1 MELTV
6 FIPTIATVAAIG
18 FGWAAVRFYMRS
30 RILNERYAPILDAQ
44 KESERLLAV
53 AKSESERLRAEAQ
66 NQVQLLQKESDT
78 RQESA
83 TRELNNARTEIA
95 EFARKYEVGRA
106 RYEELAKEVASLEE
120 SLSSIDVGLYQP
132 HFTFE
137 DSESYKAA
145 ILGVRNKQKELIK
158 SGRAVICGTTWTV
171 GGSQKEGERM
181 VNQSQKVIIRAFN
194 AESEAAVANVS
205 WNNYSV
211 METRIN
217 KTFEALNKLGTVLQ
231 VTLTDEYRLSSL
243 EELKLVF
250 EAAEKKQ
257 KEQEEQRHQRAQ
269 QREEEKVQRDLQRE
283 HDDAAADEAAYQ
295 KALAKA
301 QAQLQAAAESERQ
314 AMHSRI
320 QALEADLAA
329 ARDRKERAIAQ
340 AQLTKVGHVYIIS
353 NIGAF
358 GEGIIK
364 IGLTRRLD
372 PEDRVQELGD
382 ASVPFPFDIHAMIY
396 SENAP
401 ELESQ
406 LHTHFWEKR
415 LNWSNDRKEFFRI
428 DVSEIQTELSKLG
441 LKTELVT
448 IAEAKQFKQTV
459 AAQLALSQQSGV
471 TVPETQPRFPADPF
485 AGAGTVL
492 SPGGP
497 VPTQSQIS

>member
-1 MELTV
+1 MEFTQVLLMV
-6 FIPTIATVAAIG
+6 ATTAAIG
-18 FGWAAVRFYMRS
+18 FGWLAVRFYMRN
-30 RILNERYAPILDAQ
+30 RILKERYAPILDAQ
-44 KESERLLAV
+44 NESEHLRAQARKETEL
-53 AKSESERLRAEAQ
+53 LRAEAQ
-66 NQVQLLQKESDT
+66 TQVQRLQNESNAK
-78 RQESA
+78 QESA
-83 TRELNNARTEIA
+83 TRELNKAQTEIA

-145 ILGVRNKQKELIK
+145 ILGVRNQQKELIK

-171 GGSQKEGERM
+171 GGSQREGERM
-181 VNQSQKVIIRAFN
+181 VKQSQKVILRAFN

-257 KEQEEQRHQRAQ
+257 KEREEERHQRAE
-269 QREEEKVQRDLQRE
+269 QREEEKAQRELQRA
-283 HDDAAADEAAYQ
+283 HDDAAADESAYQ
-295 KALAKA
+295 KALTKA
-301 QAQLQAAAESERQ
+301 QAELQAAAESERQ
-314 AMHSRI
+314 TMQGRI
-320 QALEADLAA
+320 QALETELAA
-329 ARDRKERAIAQ
+329 ARDRKERALAQ

-372 PEDRVQELGD
+372 PEERVQELGD

-428 DVSEIQTELSKLG
+428 DVSAIQAELSKLG
-441 LKTELVT
+441 LTTELVT

-459 AAQLALSQQSGV
+459 AAQLALSQQSRLSA
-471 TVPETQPRFPADPF
+471 PEAQPRFPVDPF

-492 SPGGP
+492 STGAS
-497 VPTQSQIS
+497 VPTQSQAS